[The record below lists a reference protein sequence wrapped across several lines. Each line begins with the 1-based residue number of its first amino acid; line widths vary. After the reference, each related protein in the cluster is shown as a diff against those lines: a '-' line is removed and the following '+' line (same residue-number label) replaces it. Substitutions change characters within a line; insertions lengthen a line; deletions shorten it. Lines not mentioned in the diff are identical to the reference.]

1 MQSRFLTVAICA
13 ALSGVQS
20 ANAQNGPSPAEAL
33 LRERTQE
40 LERQRLEEERVPL
53 VLETSLPPAPGE
65 ERVCF
70 PINDIQLTGVSV
82 LSAKKVNAA
91 LKPYARSCMGQKSI
105 EASIAAINNLY
116 IQEGYITS
124 RAFIPPQNLT
134 TGVLQIVVV
143 EGFIQALAFKSSTED
158 LSQKAVERKMRF
170 AFPSTVGDKLNL
182 RDLEQGLDQMS
193 RLPSDNPSMDL
204 QPGNVPGGSVVIV
217 KSASADRFR
226 GIVGTDNRGAGSA
239 PRIRLGFE
247 VDDMLRMNDL
257 FSFFLVG
264 DSSSNNAV
272 ASFSVPYG
280 RWTFALNGTYSDSVS
295 ALTDASDLTSFS
307 SSLALSGDYLL
318 GRDQHNKSW
327 ATFRLGKRWSQRF
340 VNESQL
346 TPQNTSTFR
355 LGYRHEV
362 RVKQQ
367 TRVFS
372 VGATTGGSFLD
383 GSSNVEGT
391 DYRTPKPEF
400 FAVDGSFTLVRP
412 LGKKVSLYSTTR
424 AQISGSGAL
433 LSDDQFGVG
442 GWDSVRGYAGV
453 GLSTDSG
460 ILMRNEFNFAMPE
473 FCGAV
478 CKKLQGKAQP
488 YVFLDA
494 GYGENFDTRDSI
506 AIAGGGIGMRF
517 NHKRLTAELALGIP
531 LILTE
536 ERDNYTPDLLFNV
549 TWKLF

>member
-1 MQSRFLTVAICA
+1 MPSRFLILAILA
-13 ALSGVQS
+13 ALIGAQS
-20 ANAQNGPSPAEAL
+20 ARAQNGPSPAENL

-53 VLETSLPPAPGE
+53 VLETSRPPAPGE
-65 ERVCF
+65 EQVCF
-70 PINDIQLTGVSV
+70 PISDIQLTGVSV

-91 LKPYARSCMGQKSI
+91 LKPYARNCMGQKSI

-134 TGVLQIVVV
+134 TGILQIVVV
-143 EGFIQALAFKSSTED
+143 EGFIQALAFKSDTED
-158 LSQKAVERKMRF
+158 LPQKAVERKMRF

-204 QPGNVPGGSVVIV
+204 QPGNVPGGSVVVV
-217 KSASADRFR
+217 KSASVDRFR
-226 GIVGTDNRGAGSA
+226 GIIGTDNRGSGSA
-239 PRIRLGFE
+239 TRIRLGFE

-264 DSSSNNAV
+264 DATSNNAV
-272 ASFSVPYG
+272 ASFSIPYG

-307 SSLALSGDYLL
+307 SSLALTGDYLL
-318 GRDQHNKSW
+318 GRDQNNKSW
-327 ATFRLGKRWSQRF
+327 ASLRLGKRWAQRY
-340 VNESQL
+340 VNESEL
-346 TPQNTSTFR
+346 TPQNTTTFR
-355 LGYRHEV
+355 LGYRREV
-362 RVKQQ
+362 RVEKQ
-367 TRVFS
+367 TRVFNI
-372 VGATTGGSFLD
+372 GLTGGGPFLG

-400 FAVDGSFTLVRP
+400 FALDGSFTLVRP
-412 LGKKVSLYSTTR
+412 LGQKVSLYSTTR

-442 GWDSVRGYAGV
+442 GWDTVRGYAGV

-460 ILMRNEFNFAMPE
+460 IVMRNEFNFPMPE
-473 FCGAV
+473 FCGV
-478 CKKLQGKAQP
+478 LCKKLQGKAQP
-488 YVFLDA
+488 YAFVDA
-494 GYGENFDTRDSI
+494 GYGKNIDTQDSI
-506 AIAGGGIGMRF
+506 SIAGGGIGIRY
-517 NHKRLTAELALGIP
+517 NHNRLTAELALGIP

-536 ERDNYTPDLLFNV
+536 ERDNYAPDLLFNM